1 VHNDRRKPVA
11 LFLTYQRTTFVDA
24 FRTARQLKVNGTY
37 EPMFLMADGT
47 AKLLEQELA
56 LCRNHGIGCATE
68 EDVLASGRFFP
79 AEAERHI
86 REANVE
92 NKAAPA
98 GRVVPT
104 QADKAAP
111 AGCVALAQ
119 ADKIALPVRQDRPY
133 WKQVLRPVVVVVL
146 KKFPKLIYGVRA
158 TTNFLRSVP
167 RYILSGRIWRV
178 PSPASVMVQY
188 CANTTTPASSDLTI
202 RLCRVVLRMHN
213 AFEARPRKLTLRR
226 RLQRIRRFSWYLPF
240 RDIIRVEL
248 RYKRILRLIAPD
260 IVCLSEDIPG
270 PLTAP
275 FIRAARSQRIP
286 SVTIPF
292 TIPNPIEPAQHLYRR
307 ADAQVRTVLDHVVV
321 AAFPRWS
328 MRYKG
333 RLLLRLPHHL
343 VVASEFAGI
352 SPPNPW
358 VVNSGHADRIAVES
372 RRMLEVYQALGF
384 PPDQL
389 ALTGTGGD
397 DLLAAALQERQA
409 RRNAVYKQLDL
420 PADRPMLLSALV
432 PDQLAAGV
440 SECEFTR
447 YADLVEFWV
456 KTIAAARPKFNVV
469 LKINP
474 RERRE
479 DYLHLEKLGVVVAP
493 HDTIELVP
501 LADVY
506 VASISATLRWAAA
519 CGIPSVNYDVYHFR
533 YGDYAGA
540 PGIVHVE
547 KKNDFSAVIARL
559 AGDEA
564 YLKELRCRQ
573 LADAAHWGRL
583 DGRST
588 QRLIDLFDEL
598 RAEARYRAQQ

>member
-1 VHNDRRKPVA
+1 VA

-37 EPMFLMADGT
+37 EPMFLMASET
-47 AKLLEQELA
+47 AKLLEQELL
-56 LCRNHGIGCATE
+56 LCRSHGVGCVTG

-86 REANVE
+86 QEADVE
-92 NKAAPA
+92 NKVAPA
-98 GRVVPT
+98 GRV
-104 QADKAAP
+104 AP
-111 AGCVALAQ
+111 AQ

-133 WKQVLRPVVVVVL
+133 WKQVLRPVLLPVVVVAL
-146 KKFPKLIYGVRA
+146 NDVFPKV
-158 TTNFLRSVP
+158 RSVA
-167 RYILSGRIWRV
+167 RFILSDRIWRV
-178 PSPASVMVQY
+178 PSPASL
-188 CANTTTPASSDLTI
+188 DLTI
-202 RLCRVVLRMHN
+202 RLCQAVLRIHN
-213 AFEARPRKLTLRR
+213 AFEARPRKLMLRR
-226 RLQRIRRFSWYLPF
+226 RLRRIRRLSWYSIF
-240 RDIIRVEL
+240 RNIIRVEL

-260 IVCLSEDIPG
+260 IVCLSEDKLG
-270 PLTAP
+270 LLTAT

-286 SVTIPF
+286 SVIIPF
-292 TIPNPIEPAQHLYRR
+292 TIPNPIEPAQYLYQ
-307 ADAQVRTVLDHVVV
+307 DPEAQVRTVLDHVVV

-328 MRYKG
+328 MRHKG
-333 RLLLRLPHHL
+333 RLLLRFPHHL

-358 VVNSGHADRIAVES
+358 VANSGHADRIAVES

-389 ALTGTGGD
+389 ALTGTGAD

-409 RRNAVYKQLDL
+409 RRHAVYKQLDL

-432 PDQLAAGV
+432 PDQLAVGV

-456 KTIAAARPKFNVV
+456 KTIASARPKFNVV

-479 DYLHLEKLGVVVAP
+479 DYLHLEELGVVVAP

-506 VASISATLRWAAA
+506 VASISATLRWATA

-564 YLKELRCRQ
+564 YLKELKCRQ
-573 LADAAHWGRL
+573 LTDAAHWGWL

-598 RAEARYRAQQ
+598 RAEARYRAQQPPARNRLPHLRRAPAGHHRDAP